1 MTSTR
6 LIFRSLRYHARS
18 HLGALLGAVV
28 GSTVLIGALV
38 VGDSVRAS
46 LRHLALQRLGKVEVA
61 MSTGDRLFRA
71 ELANDL
77 LFAFGQ
83 AGAGGTRLA
92 PALQLPAVATT
103 GDGSARANSVQVY
116 GVDGRFW
123 QMASEPPGFTAI
135 PADGV
140 VLNEPLAAQLKVK
153 FGDTVLL
160 RVQKP
165 SALSRDA
172 PLSPQDD
179 ATVALRLRVHAVVG
193 DDQFGRFS
201 LVANQVAPFN
211 AFVPLSVLQQRV
223 AATNRANLLLLSPDP
238 HPPQRGPATMVVTTA
253 GGRTVTTLT
262 TSANQRP
269 LMEEATAELRGRW
282 RLADAGLELRPVPAA
297 GALELRTARVFLDAP
312 LADAVFGQASGSNSV
327 SSLLAR
333 FAPGTRAA
341 GVLTY
346 FVNELRVGDR
356 ATPYSMVTAIGPPV
370 APADLRDDEIII
382 NQWLA
387 DDLGAKPGDK
397 LTLKYFVV
405 GAMRQLEERA
415 ASFRV
420 RAVWPMNA
428 PGVDRDLM
436 PDFPGVTDAANC
448 RDWDTGLPIDLGRI
462 RPKDEQYWRNYRG
475 TPKALLSLAA
485 GQRLWANRFGDL
497 TAIRFYPAGSPVN
510 AFGAINGALTQGLDP
525 AMFGLRFQPVRAQ
538 ALAAA
543 AQSEDFGQL
552 FLGFSF
558 FLIVAALLL
567 LALLF
572 QFSLEQRATEVGTLL
587 ALGFRTRR
595 VRWLLLAESG
605 ALALLGGAL
614 GALGGRGYALAMLHG
629 LSTVWREAVGG
640 VPLRCD
646 VEWTTLATGALS
658 AALVSWLAMWL
669 ALRKLVRRPAA
680 MLLAEGAVED
690 IKLPKEKSWWAR
702 GLAAGSALAA
712 GALTWSAWRQHGS
725 ADAAGLFFGAGALLL
740 IAGLAA
746 CAVWLRSLAVTGA
759 AAKLSLAGLG
769 IRNATRRRRRSL
781 AVIALL
787 ACGSF
792 LIASIG
798 VFHLDAV
805 SNAQRRS
812 SGTGGFALL
821 GETAQPVTVDLDS
834 TAGRDN
840 FNLDTNALAGVSVV
854 PFRVHAGDDASCL
867 NLNHPQ
873 QPQLLGVNPELLAR
887 RDAFTFAA
895 VGPGAPAG
903 NPWRL
908 LEAGTNRV
916 PDEIPAIGDAASLQ
930 WSLGKQ
936 VGDTLAYTDGRGR
949 TFKLRLVAAVANSV
963 LQGNLIIADDAFVA
977 RFPATTGYRMFLI
990 DAPPDRA
997 NRVATELTR
1006 GLRDAGLEVTPTVRR
1021 LAAFN
1026 AVQNTYLGTFQ
1037 VLGGLGLLLGS
1048 AGLGVMVLRNV
1059 LERRAELALLLAVGL
1074 RRAELRRLVVAEHG
1088 ALLLAGLGLG
1098 VTAALI
1104 AVLPTLLTP
1113 GMAVPYRSLALTLGA
1128 VLANGALWT
1137 WLATAAALRGRLLE
1151 ALRNE

>member
-46 LRHLALQRLGKVEVA
+46 LRHLALVRLGKVEVA
-61 MSTGDRLFRA
+61 MATGDRLFRA
-71 ELANDL
+71 QLANDL

-83 AGAGGTRLA
+83 SGAGGTRPA

-103 GDGSARANSVQVY
+103 ADGSARANSVQVY
-116 GVDGRFW
+116 GVDDRFW
-123 QMASEPPGFTAI
+123 QMASQPPGFAAI

-140 VLNEPLAAQLKVK
+140 VLNEPLAAQLNVK
-153 FGDTVLL
+153 LGDTVLF

-179 ATVALRLRVHAVVG
+179 ATVALRLRVHAVIG

-201 LVANQVAPFN
+201 LAANQVAPFN
-211 AFVPLSVLQQRV
+211 AFVALNVLQTRA
-223 AATNRANLLLLSPDP
+223 AATHRANLLLLSPDP
-238 HPPQRGPATMVVTTA
+238 GPLRGPATMVVNAA
-253 GGRTVTTLT
+253 GGRTVTTLIT
-262 TSANQRP
+262 PASQKP
-269 LMEEATAELRGRW
+269 LLEEATAELRGRW
-282 RLADAGLELRPVPAA
+282 RLADAELELRPVPAA
-297 GALELRTARVFLDAP
+297 DALELRTDRVFLDAP
-312 LADAVFGQASGSNSV
+312 LADAVFDQRGGSNSV
-327 SSLLAR
+327 PRLLAR
-333 FAPGTRAA
+333 LAPGTRVA

-346 FVNELRVGDR
+346 FVNELRVGNR
-356 ATPYSMVTAIGPPV
+356 ATPYSMVTAIGSPV
-370 APADLRDDEIII
+370 TPADLRDDEIII

-387 DDLGAKPGDK
+387 DDLGAKPGDR

-405 GAMRQLEERA
+405 GAMRQLAERA

-462 RPKDEQYWRNYRG
+462 RPKDEQYWRDYRG
-475 TPKALLSLAA
+475 TPKALISLAA

-497 TAIRFYPAGSPVN
+497 TAIRFYTPGSPDS
-510 AFGAINGALTQGLDP
+510 FYGAIQGALTQGLDP

-558 FLIVAALLL
+558 FLIVAALVL

-587 ALGFRTRR
+587 ALGFRPRR

-605 ALALLGGAL
+605 AIALLGGVL
-614 GALGGRGYALAMLHG
+614 GAFGGRGYALAMLHG

-640 VPLRCD
+640 VSLRCD
-646 VEWTTLATGALS
+646 VEPATLATGALI
-658 AALVSWLAMWL
+658 AALASWLAMWL

-680 MLLAEGAVED
+680 VLLAAGATED
-690 IKLPKEKSWWAR
+690 FKPPKAKSWWTR
-702 GLAAGSALAA
+702 VLAAGSALAA
-712 GALTWSAWRQHGS
+712 VALTWFAWRQHGS
-725 ADAAGLFFGAGALLL
+725 AEAAGLFFGAGALLL
-740 IAGLAA
+740 VAGLTG
-746 CAVWLRSLAVTGA
+746 CAVWLRSLAVTEA

-805 SNAQRRS
+805 SNAQQRS

-854 PFRVHAGDDASCL
+854 PFRVREGDDASCL

-873 QPQLLGVNPELLAR
+873 QPRLLGVNPERLAR
-887 RDAFTFAA
+887 RGAFTFTA
-895 VGPGAPAG
+895 VEPGAPAG

-908 LEAGTNRV
+908 LEASTNLA
-916 PDEIPAIGDAASLQ
+916 PNEIPAIGDAASLQ

-936 VGDTLAYTDGRGR
+936 VGDTLPYTDDRGR
-949 TFKLRLVAAVANSV
+949 TFRLRLVGAIAGSV
-963 LQGNLIIADDAFVA
+963 LQGNLIIDENAFVA
-977 RFPATTGYRMFLI
+977 RFPTTTGYRMFLI
-990 DAPPDRA
+990 DAPPDHA
-997 NRVATELTR
+997 TRVSTELTH
-1006 GLRDAGLEVTPTVRR
+1006 GLRDLGMEVTPTVRR

-1059 LERRAELALLLAVGL
+1059 LERRAELALLLALGL
-1074 RRAELRRLVVAEHG
+1074 RRPALRRLVLAEHG
-1088 ALLLAGLGLG
+1088 ALLLAGLGVG

-1113 GMAVPYRSLALTLGA
+1113 GMTVPFRSLALTLGA
-1128 VLANGALWT
+1128 VFANGTLWT
-1137 WLATAAALRGRLLE
+1137 WLATGVALRGRLLE